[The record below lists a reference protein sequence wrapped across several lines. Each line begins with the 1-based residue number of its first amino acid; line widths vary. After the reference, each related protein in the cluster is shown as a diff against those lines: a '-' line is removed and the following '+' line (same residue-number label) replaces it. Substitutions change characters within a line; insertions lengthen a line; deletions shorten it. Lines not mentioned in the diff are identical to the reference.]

1 MKELAN
7 KSITVTAIDIGSSK
21 IIVVLAEVFSDGT
34 YKVLG
39 HGRTESKVT
48 EQGRESKHSI
58 IAGSIQRPEDLL
70 KKLNE
75 ALDEAVRTA
84 NFKGPSLGRICT
96 TISGQPLTGRN
107 STAEIPLPGAEVT
120 LEDMKKVVE
129 RAEDAL
135 ELHQD
140 ERLIK
145 SERLYFCIDDQT
157 EEQGLE
163 NPLGVKGSRISV
175 HLHSAV
181 AGAVNAVNRIQLINR
196 TDLDVSTVLPEGWAS
211 GYSVLTEDE
220 RQIGVVLVDIGDE
233 TTDIVV
239 FKGGHPRFTHT
250 INMGGSIIT
259 KRLMGYMR
267 CKDFEAEAVKMR
279 LDLRHE
285 KEDETQILF
294 SSGVEPNVRHF
305 NKRELSILAC
315 KEFGALCNQIGVIL
329 YNNGWYIKLDGHPYN
344 KLPGGVVITGG
355 ATLMMGAAEFISS
368 IPGFYRET
376 FAARQGRS
384 LYEGDGCMGLTSP
397 RESAVMG
404 LIAYEARR
412 FMLGED
418 DKDVTSEDDTWVSK
432 IKRMTKE
439 FFIGQY

>member
-1 MKELAN
+1 MKELSN

-39 HGRTESKVT
+39 HGRTESK
-48 EQGRESKHSI
+48 KSI

-70 KKLNE
+70 KQLNE

-84 NFKGPSLGRICT
+84 SFKGSSLGRICT
-96 TISGQPLTGRN
+96 TISGQPVTGRD
-107 STAEIPLPGAEVT
+107 STAEIPLLGAEVT

-145 SERLYFCIDDQT
+145 SERLFFRIDDQT

-175 HLHSAV
+175 DLHSAV

-211 GYSVLTEDE
+211 GYSVLTEEE
-220 RQIGVVLVDIGDE
+220 RQIGVVLLDIGDE

-259 KRLMGYMR
+259 KRLMGYMH
-267 CKDFEAEAVKMR
+267 CSEAEAESVKMR
-279 LDLRHE
+279 LDLRYQD
-285 KEDETQILF
+285 EDETQILF
-294 SSGVEPNVRHF
+294 RKGDEPNVREF

-315 KEFGALCNQIGVIL
+315 KEFAMLCHQVGVTL
-329 YNNGWYIKLDGHPYN
+329 FKHDWYKLKDGHPFN
-344 KLPGGVVITGG
+344 TLPGGVVVTGG
-355 ATLMMGAAEFISS
+355 TTLMMGAAEFISS

-384 LYEGDGCMGLTSP
+384 LYEGEGCMGLTSP

-418 DKDVTSEDDTWVSK
+418 DNDVSSEDDTWVSK